1 MIEFD
6 DAEELKINSTK
17 VSESNGE
24 LSKDLDTENN
34 VVIYT
39 GHEGNVEDETAN
51 DIQVTIDGDRYEQYT
66 IRMVT
71 RTIEQ
76 KGLPTLT
83 VYDAL
88 GNTRQVTFDEL
99 AFGCTYATY
108 NGEDSLAVNIKETRG
123 IWKIVANIADADH
136 PSGQDYTL
144 EVFAEDDEPTR
155 LIKTYQVPAG
165 TVQSITVYNK
175 HGNEGLKNVIDDTKH
190 GKYCEALT
198 SLASIKAEIAT
209 AESDEARQ
217 DVLNKLINVTSSDL
231 KTSED
236 TMSVEITNVTTGAKE
251 EKTVNKIT
259 GATVKAYHGIK
270 KVLYDDGTVMEFYRE
285 LPTRLFVN
293 CQLLNN
299 LFRPQR

>member
-1 MIEFD
+1 M
-6 DAEELKINSTK
+6 
-17 VSESNGE
+17 
-24 LSKDLDTENN
+24 
-34 VVIYT
+34 
-39 GHEGNVEDETAN
+39 
-51 DIQVTIDGDRYEQYT
+51 
-66 IRMVT
+66 
-71 RTIEQ
+71 
-76 KGLPTLT
+76 
-83 VYDAL
+83 
-88 GNTRQVTFDEL
+88 
-99 AFGCTYATY
+99 
-108 NGEDSLAVNIKETRG
+108 
-123 IWKIVANIADADH
+123 
-136 PSGQDYTL
+136 
-144 EVFAEDDEPTR
+144 
-155 LIKTYQVPAG
+155 
-165 TVQSITVYNK
+165 
-175 HGNEGLKNVIDDTKH
+175 NVIDDTKH

-293 CQLLNN
+293 CQLGEEFNGATVIDATGCPITITEGMVTLDYIDVVGVSDSVKEIVKVAETQTSE
-299 LFRPQR
+299 PQTSEPQTSEP